1 MVEVGKKE
9 GSNIPLFFGLLAG
22 AFVLGILLFNLRG
35 GQSANPNANAG
46 AVQAAQPVAPHA
58 HPMTPIQPTVY
69 PEHMQH
75 PQQMQ
80 HPQHMQQMPAM
91 HPVHPSLWQPGH
103 QLYAVPAPG
112 GVRLKTVVD
121 R

>member
-9 GSNIPLFFGLLAG
+9 GSNKPLFLCLLAG
-22 AFVLGILLFNLRG
+22 AFMLAFLLFNFRG

-46 AVQAAQPVAPHA
+46 AVQAAQPVAPQV

-69 PEHMQH
+69 PQHIQQVQH
-75 PQQMQ
+75 PQQV
-80 HPQHMQQMPAM
+80 PAM